1 MSKLKKQNA
10 RLQEEKK
17 ELDGKNA
24 NLFKEND
31 KYTKDN
37 AALAVEIMNL
47 IKYIEV
53 STLLKEI
60 DLNEIE

>member
-24 NLFKEND
+24 HLLKDNE